1 MDFDFTDKVAVVTG
15 SSRGIGRAIALR
27 LAAGGAK
34 VVVNYRGNE
43 SAAAEVVD
51 QIQAA
56 GGEALAV
63 QADVSDP
70 AQAEAL
76 IASAKKAYGRI
87 DILVNNAGTTRDTLI
102 MRMSEEDWDVV
113 IDTNLKG
120 TFNCIKAV
128 SRQMMRQRYGRIV
141 NITSVAGLSG
151 NAGQANYASAK
162 AGLIGLTK
170 TVAKELGG
178 RGITCNAVAPG
189 LVPTDL
195 TASVP
200 EDLVQVAVERTPL
213 GRMGTAEDMAA
224 AVAFLAS
231 DEASFVT
238 GQVLAVDGGLAIS

>member
-1 MDFDFTDKVAVVTG
+1 MNFTDKVALVTG
-15 SSRGIGRAIALR
+15 SSRGIGRAIVER
-27 LAAGGAK
+27 LATGGAK

-43 SAAAEVVD
+43 TAANEVVE
-51 QIQAA
+51 QIKANGGQAI
-56 GGEALAV
+56 AV
-63 QADVSDP
+63 QADVSVV
-70 AQAEAL
+70 AEAEAL
-76 IASAKKAYGRI
+76 IDAAKKAFGRI

-128 SRQMMRQRYGRIV
+128 ARQMMRQRYGRIV
-141 NITSVAGLSG
+141 NITSVAGIAG

-170 TVAKELGG
+170 TVAKELGS

-189 LVPTDL
+189 FVPTDL
-195 TASVP
+195 TASLP
-200 EDLVQVAVERTPL
+200 RDLIQQAVERTPL
-213 GRMGTAEDMAA
+213 GRTGTPEDMAA

-231 DEASFVT
+231 DEASYIT
-238 GQVLAVDGGLAIS
+238 GQVLAVDGGLAL

>member
-1 MDFDFTDKVAVVTG
+1 MDFTDKVAVVTG

-27 LAAGGAK
+27 LAAGRAK

-43 SAAAEVVD
+43 AAAAEVVC

-63 QADVSDP
+63 QADISDP

-76 IASAKKAYGRI
+76 IDAAKKTYGRI

-128 SRQMMRQRYGRIV
+128 TRPMMRQKYGRIV
-141 NITSVAGLSG
+141 NITSVAGLAG
-151 NAGQANYASAK
+151 NAGQANYAAAK
-162 AGLIGLTK
+162 AGLVGLTK
-170 TVAKELGG
+170 TVAKELGS

-189 LVPTDL
+189 FVPTDL
-195 TASVP
+195 TASLP
-200 EDLVQVAVERTPL
+200 ENLIEKALELTPL
-213 GRMGTAEDMAA
+213 GRMGTPEDMAA

-231 DEASFVT
+231 DDASYIT
-238 GQVLAVDGGLAIS
+238 GQILAVDGGLAMV